1 MSSRNQHMLHLLQLK
16 ITKQYRLPCCL
27 VPPPTKLKLR
37 PTSSRHFPMHYW
49 TRPLCRGPE
58 ALGKGPKALGKG
70 FAEGGSRQRT
80 LVKFLVGKD
89 GLCRGPFIGHSAKP
103 LPRANMGVVSR
114 DGVFA
119 EGLYLR
125 PSAKKLRR
133 IFSKKSLPSAS
144 SSGPRQRKC
153 PDFFKKTLCRGPQG
167 GPRQRRGHMWRC
179 LGFGHLTSQLTRK
192 RLNFL
197 S

>member
-125 PSAKKLRR
+125 PSAKKLSR
-133 IFSKKSLPSAS
+133 IFFQKILCRGLQRGSRQRPTLCRGSPLAALGKENDQIFFKKILCRGLQR
-144 SSGPRQRKC
+144 GPRQR
-153 PDFFKKTLCRGPQG
+153 
-167 GPRQRRGHMWRC
+167 MYAEI
-179 LGFGHLTSQLTRK
+179 
-192 RLNFL
+192 FL
-197 S
+197 